1 MISTTQTE
9 PLQQEIEQYAYFL
22 YEQRGCQPG
31 HELEDWLEAE
41 KQLVS
46 AVHGTA
52 EAKVANPTKANP
64 LEEQQANSPV
74 AGPTRRQGR
83 KAQRIEVY

>member
-1 MISTTQTE
+1 MTPTIETDTSRR
-9 PLQQEIEQYAYFL
+9 QQIEQCAYHL

-46 AVHGTA
+46 AGGNA
-52 EAKVANPTKANP
+52 SSPNSISDEEEAGARP
-64 LEEQQANSPV
+64 
-74 AGPTRRQGR
+74 AGPAKRPSRNS
-83 KAQRIEVY
+83 AN